1 MSIVI
6 GGLAQFFLYAV
17 AAFAA
22 QNAVFGRSLGIT
34 SIVQM
39 VEDPGRDS
47 ALFCLLLTLVQLL
60 CAPLCWAAN
69 LAMASLSLR
78 TVLRPLAFFVIS
90 ALVMGLVLVVFRQ
103 AVKGPRGEKIAHTLG
118 PATFNTCVLGTLLI
132 CAVQNFNLAQYL
144 GFALGSGAGYFASVL
159 LVTEGQRKIDRRSVP
174 ASFRG
179 MPVMLIYIGI
189 LALAVYGFTGHGLA
203 I

>member
-6 GGLAQFFLYAV
+6 GGLAQFFLYTV

-39 VEDPGRDS
+39 VEDPDRDS
-47 ALFCLLLTLVQLL
+47 VLFCLLLTLVQLIS
-60 CAPLCWAAN
+60 APLCWAAD
-69 LAMASLSLR
+69 LAMAPLSLR
-78 TVLRPLAFFVIS
+78 VVLRPLTFFVIS
-90 ALVMGLVLVVFRQ
+90 ALVMGAVSLLCRQ
-103 AVKGPRGEKIAHTLG
+103 LFKGTRGEKMARMLP

-132 CAVQNFNLAQYL
+132 CAVQSFNLSQYM
-144 GFALGSGAGYFASVL
+144 GFALGSGVGYFASVL
-159 LVTEGQRKIDRRSVP
+159 LVMEGQRKIDRRSVP